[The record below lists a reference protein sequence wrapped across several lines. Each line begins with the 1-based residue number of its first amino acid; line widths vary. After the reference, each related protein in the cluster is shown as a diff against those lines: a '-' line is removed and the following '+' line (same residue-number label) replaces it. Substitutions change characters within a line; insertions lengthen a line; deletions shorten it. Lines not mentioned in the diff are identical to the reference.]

1 MVYFTNNRIFLLLY
15 PKTGSPPPPL
25 AVAVEVVVAAMAAAS
40 SQRQVTP
47 CPENLKGGFR
57 LSRWRTGAPKVYVS
71 VKLSGA
77 HFGPILSREPSRL
90 TLTGCL
96 KVEVWLTQL
105 FERDLFYFLKL

>member
-1 MVYFTNNRIFLLLY
+1 MVYSTNNSVFLLLY

-47 CPENLKGGFR
+47 RPENLKGGFR

-96 KVEVWLTQL
+96 KVVVQGVA
-105 FERDLFYFLKL
+105 D